1 MKLKTLLG
9 GPGGL
14 APRLGSGARPQKIPA
29 LLGAVLLLTLS
40 ACGLNVN
47 TALPFKIEPGSI
59 QPISS
64 LKDLKITVGS
74 KDFTEN
80 ILLAYM
86 AEMAL
91 SAAGADVVD
100 LSDIKGSNSS
110 RQALLG
116 GQTDVTWEYTGTGW
130 INYQGNELPVPGGE
144 KAQYEATAKA
154 DEEKFGVSWLNYS
167 PLNDQYAFAVTEA
180 YGAKNNLKTTSDLAA
195 FIKQNPDEGVFCLET
210 EFTSRQDGF
219 PAAVKAYGFQNP
231 KVENFGIGT
240 IYSAVAGGT
249 CPVGEVFTTDGR
261 ISGLNLRVL
270 EDDKKAFPQYNAV
283 ATLRTSFL
291 NEHPE
296 VRGPLETISAA
307 LDNEQMVQLCKQVDV
322 EGRDQGKVAHDWML
336 SKGFIK

>member
-1 MKLKTLLG
+1 MKLRR
-9 GPGGL
+9 L
-14 APRLGSGARPQKIPA
+14 AVVA
-29 LLGAVLLLTLS
+29 LLGVTLS
-40 ACGLNVN
+40 SCGLTVN
-47 TALPFKIEPGSI
+47 QAVPYDIKPGSI
-59 QPISS
+59 QPIPA
-64 LKDLKITVGS
+64 LQGVKITVGS

-80 ILLAYM
+80 IILAYM

-91 SAAGADVVD
+91 TAAGADVVD

-110 RQALLG
+110 RQALLS

-144 KAQYEATAKA
+144 QAQYEATAKA
-154 DEEKFGVSWLNYS
+154 DEEKFGVTWLNYS

-180 YGAKNNLKTTSDLAA
+180 YGAANNLKTTSDLAA
-195 FIKQNPDEGVFCLET
+195 FIKQRPDQAVFCLET

-231 KVENFGIGT
+231 TVKNFGIGT
-240 IYSAVAGGT
+240 IYSAVASGT

-283 ATLRTSFL
+283 ATLRTEWL
-291 NEHPE
+291 KQHPE
-296 VRGPLETISAA
+296 VRGPLEKVSAA
-307 LDNEQMVQLCKQVDV
+307 IDNEQMIELCKQVDV
-322 EGRDQGKVAHDWML
+322 DGEDAGKVAHDWMVK
-336 SKGFIK
+336 KGFIQ

>member
-1 MKLKTLLG
+1 MKLR
-9 GPGGL
+9 
-14 APRLGSGARPQKIPA
+14 RLTAAFGV
-29 LLGAVLLLTLS
+29 AVLGTTLS
-40 ACGLNVN
+40 ACGLTVN
-47 TALPFKIEPGSI
+47 QAVPYDIQPGTI
-59 QPISS
+59 QPIPS
-64 LKDLKITVGS
+64 LQGLKITVGS

-80 ILLAYM
+80 IILAYM
-86 AEMAL
+86 SEMAL

-110 RQALLG
+110 RQALLS

-154 DEEKFGVSWLNYS
+154 DEEKFGVTWLNYS
-167 PLNDQYAFAVTEA
+167 PLNDQYAFAVTEE

-195 FIKQNPDEGVFCLET
+195 FLKQKPDQNVFCLET

-231 KVENFGIGT
+231 KIENFGIGT

-270 EDDKKAFPQYNAV
+270 EDDKKAFPQYNA
-283 ATLRTSFL
+283 APTLRTEWL
-291 NEHPE
+291 KQHPD
-296 VRGPLETISAA
+296 VRGPLEKIAAA
-307 LDNEQMVQLCKQVDV
+307 LDNQQMVELCKQVDV
-322 EGRDQGKVAHDWML
+322 DGQDAGKVAHDWMVK
-336 SKGFIK
+336 KGFVK

>member
-1 MKLKTLLG
+1 MKLRR
-9 GPGGL
+9 L
-14 APRLGSGARPQKIPA
+14 AVVA
-29 LLGAVLLLTLS
+29 LLGVTLS
-40 ACGLNVN
+40 SCGLTVN
-47 TALPFKIEPGSI
+47 QAVPYDIKPGSI
-59 QPISS
+59 QPIPA
-64 LKDLKITVGS
+64 LQGVKVTVGS

-80 ILLAYM
+80 IILAYM

-91 SAAGADVVD
+91 TAAGADVVD

-110 RQALLG
+110 RQALLS

-154 DEEKFGVSWLNYS
+154 DEEKFGVTWLNYS

-180 YGAKNNLKTTSDLAA
+180 YGAQNNLKTTSDLAA
-195 FIKQNPDEGVFCLET
+195 FIKQKPDQAVFCLET

-231 KVENFGIGT
+231 TVKNFGIGT
-240 IYSAVAGGT
+240 IYSAVASGT

-283 ATLRTSFL
+283 ATLRTEWL
-291 NEHPE
+291 NQHPE
-296 VRGPLETISAA
+296 VRGPLEKVSAA
-307 LDNEQMVQLCKQVDV
+307 IDNEQMVELCKQVDV
-322 EGRDQGKVAHDWML
+322 DGQDAGKVAHDWMVK
-336 SKGFIK
+336 KGFIQ

>member
-1 MKLKTLLG
+1 MKLRR
-9 GPGGL
+9 L
-14 APRLGSGARPQKIPA
+14 AVVA
-29 LLGAVLLLTLS
+29 LLGVTLS
-40 ACGLNVN
+40 SCGLTVN
-47 TALPFKIEPGSI
+47 QAVPYDIKPGSI
-59 QPISS
+59 QPIPS
-64 LKDLKITVGS
+64 LQGVKVTVGS

-80 ILLAYM
+80 IILAYM

-91 SAAGADVVD
+91 TASGADVVD

-110 RQALLG
+110 RQALLS

-154 DEEKFGVSWLNYS
+154 DAEKFGVTWLNYS

-180 YGAKNNLKTTSDLAA
+180 YGAQNNLKTTSDLAA
-195 FIKQNPDEGVFCLET
+195 FIKQKPDQAVFCLET

-231 KVENFGIGT
+231 TVKNFGIGT
-240 IYSAVAGGT
+240 IYSAVASGT

-283 ATLRTSFL
+283 ATLRTDWL
-291 NEHPE
+291 NQHPE
-296 VRGPLETISAA
+296 VRGPLEKVSAA
-307 LDNEQMVQLCKQVDV
+307 IDNEQMVELCKQVDV
-322 EGRDQGKVAHDWML
+322 DGQDAGKVAHDWMVK
-336 SKGFIK
+336 KGFIQ

>member
-1 MKLKTLLG
+1 M
-9 GPGGL
+9 
-14 APRLGSGARPQKIPA
+14 A
-29 LLGAVLLLTLS
+29 LLGVTLS
-40 ACGLNVN
+40 SCGLTVN
-47 TALPFKIEPGSI
+47 QGVPYDIKPGSI
-59 QPISS
+59 QPIPA
-64 LKDLKITVGS
+64 LQGVKVTVGS

-80 ILLAYM
+80 IILAYM

-91 SAAGADVVD
+91 TAAGADVVD

-110 RQALLG
+110 RQALLS

-154 DEEKFGVSWLNYS
+154 DEEKFGVTWLNYS
-167 PLNDQYAFAVTEA
+167 PLNDQYAFAVTEE

-195 FIKQNPDEGVFCLET
+195 FIKQKPDQAVFCLET

-231 KVENFGIGT
+231 TVKNFGIGT
-240 IYSAVAGGT
+240 IYSAVASGT

-283 ATLRTSFL
+283 ATLRTEWL
-291 NEHPE
+291 KQHPE
-296 VRGPLETISAA
+296 VRGPLEKVSAA
-307 LDNEQMVQLCKQVDV
+307 ITNDQMVELCKQVDV
-322 EGRDQGKVAHDWML
+322 DGKDVGKVAHDWMVK
-336 SKGFIK
+336 KGFIQ

>member
-1 MKLKTLLG
+1 MKLRRM
-9 GPGGL
+9 
-14 APRLGSGARPQKIPA
+14 AVVA
-29 LLGAVLLLTLS
+29 LLGVTLS
-40 ACGLNVN
+40 SCGLTVN
-47 TALPFKIEPGSI
+47 QAVPYDIKPGSI
-59 QPISS
+59 QPIPALQG
-64 LKDLKITVGS
+64 LKVTVGS

-80 ILLAYM
+80 IILAYM

-91 SAAGADVVD
+91 TAAGADVVD

-110 RQALLG
+110 RQALLS

-154 DEEKFGVSWLNYS
+154 DEEKFGVTWLNYS

-180 YGAKNNLKTTSDLAA
+180 YGAANNLKTTSDLAA
-195 FIKQNPDEGVFCLET
+195 FIKQKPDQAVFCLET

-219 PAAVKAYGFQNP
+219 PAAVKAYGFQKP
-231 KVENFGIGT
+231 TVKNFGIGT
-240 IYSAVAGGT
+240 IYSAVASGT

-283 ATLRTSFL
+283 ATLRTEWL
-291 NEHPE
+291 KQHPE
-296 VRGPLETISAA
+296 VRGPLEKVSAA
-307 LDNEQMVQLCKQVDV
+307 IDNEQMVELCKRVDV
-322 EGRDQGKVAHDWML
+322 DGQDAGKVAHDWMVK
-336 SKGFIK
+336 KGFIQ

>member
-1 MKLKTLLG
+1 MKLR
-9 GPGGL
+9 
-14 APRLGSGARPQKIPA
+14 RLSVVA
-29 LLGAVLLLTLS
+29 LLGLTLS
-40 ACGLNVN
+40 SCGLTVN
-47 TALPFKIEPGSI
+47 QAVPYDIKPGSI
-59 QPISS
+59 QPIPA
-64 LKDLKITVGS
+64 LQGVKVTVGS

-80 ILLAYM
+80 IILAYM

-91 SAAGADVVD
+91 TAAGADVVD

-110 RQALLG
+110 RQALLS

-154 DEEKFGVSWLNYS
+154 DEEKFGVTWLNYS

-180 YGAKNNLKTTSDLAA
+180 YGAQNNLKTTSDLAA
-195 FIKQNPDEGVFCLET
+195 FIKQKPDQAVFCLET

-231 KVENFGIGT
+231 TVKNFGIGT
-240 IYSAVAGGT
+240 IYSAVASGT

-283 ATLRTSFL
+283 ATLRTEWL
-291 NEHPE
+291 NQHPE
-296 VRGPLETISAA
+296 VRGPLEKISAA
-307 LDNEQMVQLCKQVDV
+307 IDNEQMVELCKQVDV
-322 EGRDQGKVAHDWML
+322 DGQDAGKVAHDWMVK
-336 SKGFIK
+336 KGFIQ

>member
-1 MKLKTLLG
+1 MKLRRLTAALG
-9 GPGGL
+9 V
-14 APRLGSGARPQKIPA
+14 AA
-29 LLGAVLLLTLS
+29 LGATLS
-40 ACGLNVN
+40 ACGLTVN
-47 TALPFKIEPGSI
+47 QAVPYDIQPGSI
-59 QPISS
+59 QPIPS
-64 LKDLKITVGS
+64 LQGLKVTVGS

-80 ILLAYM
+80 IILAYM
-86 AEMAL
+86 SEMAL

-110 RQALLG
+110 RQALLN

-154 DEEKFGVSWLNYS
+154 DEEKFGVTWLNYS

-195 FIKQNPDEGVFCLET
+195 FLKQNPDQNRFCLET

-219 PAAVKAYGFQNP
+219 PAAVKAYGFQSP
-231 KVENFGIGT
+231 KIENFGIGT

-283 ATLRTSFL
+283 PTLRTEWL
-291 NEHPE
+291 KQHPD
-296 VRGPLETISAA
+296 VRGPLEKVGAA
-307 LDNEQMVQLCKQVDV
+307 LDNEQMVELCKQVDV
-322 EGRDQGKVAHDWML
+322 DGQDAGKVAHDWMVK
-336 SKGFIK
+336 KGFIK

>member
-1 MKLKTLLG
+1 MKLRR
-9 GPGGL
+9 L
-14 APRLGSGARPQKIPA
+14 AVVA
-29 LLGAVLLLTLS
+29 LLGVTLS
-40 ACGLNVN
+40 SCGLTVN
-47 TALPFKIEPGSI
+47 QAVPYDIKPGSI
-59 QPISS
+59 QPIPA
-64 LKDLKITVGS
+64 LQGVKVTVGS

-80 ILLAYM
+80 IILAYM

-91 SAAGADVVD
+91 TAAGADVVD

-110 RQALLG
+110 RQALLS

-154 DEEKFGVSWLNYS
+154 DEEKFGVTWLNYS
-167 PLNDQYAFAVTEA
+167 PLNDQYAFAVTEK
-180 YGAKNNLKTTSDLAA
+180 YGAANNLKTTSDLAA
-195 FIKQNPDEGVFCLET
+195 FIKQKPDQAVFCLET

-231 KVENFGIGT
+231 TVKNFGIGT
-240 IYSAVAGGT
+240 IYSAVASGT

-283 ATLRTSFL
+283 ATLRTEWL
-291 NEHPE
+291 KQHPE
-296 VRGPLETISAA
+296 VRGPLEKVTAA
-307 LDNEQMVQLCKQVDV
+307 IDNEQMVELCKQVDV
-322 EGRDQGKVAHDWML
+322 DGKDAGKVAHDWMVK
-336 SKGFIK
+336 KGFIQ

>member
-1 MKLKTLLG
+1 MKLRRLLGVTLL
-9 GPGGL
+9 
-14 APRLGSGARPQKIPA
+14 AA
-29 LLGAVLLLTLS
+29 TLS
-40 ACGLNVN
+40 SCGLTVN
-47 TALPFKIEPGSI
+47 QAVPYDIRPGSI
-59 QPISS
+59 QPIPS
-64 LKDLKITVGS
+64 LQGLKVTVGS

-80 ILLAYM
+80 IILAYM

-91 SAAGADVVD
+91 TAAGADVVD

-110 RQALLG
+110 RQALLS

-154 DEEKFGVSWLNYS
+154 DEEKFGVTWLNYS

-180 YGAKNNLKTTSDLAA
+180 YGAANNLKTTSDLAA
-195 FIKQNPDEGVFCLET
+195 FLKQKPDQAVFCLET

-231 KVENFGIGT
+231 TVKNFGIGT
-240 IYSAVAGGT
+240 IYSAVASGT
-249 CPVGEVFTTDGR
+249 CPIGEVFTTDGR

-283 ATLRTSFL
+283 PTLRTEFIKA
-291 NEHPE
+291 HPE
-296 VRGPLETISAA
+296 LRAPLETVAA
-307 LDNEQMVQLCKQVDV
+307 AIDNDQMIELCKQVDV
-322 EGRDQGKVAHDWML
+322 DGKDAGKVAYDWML
-336 SKGFIK
+336 KKGFIK

>member
-1 MKLKTLLG
+1 MKLRR
-9 GPGGL
+9 L
-14 APRLGSGARPQKIPA
+14 AAVA
-29 LLGAVLLLTLS
+29 LLGVTLS
-40 ACGLNVN
+40 SCGLTVN
-47 TALPFKIEPGSI
+47 QAVPYDIKPGSI
-59 QPISS
+59 QPIPA
-64 LKDLKITVGS
+64 LQGVKVTVGS

-80 ILLAYM
+80 IILAYM

-110 RQALLG
+110 RQALLS

-144 KAQYEATAKA
+144 QAQYEATAKA
-154 DEEKFGVSWLNYS
+154 DKEKFGVTWLNYS
-167 PLNDQYAFAVTEA
+167 PLNDQYAFAVTEK
-180 YGAKNNLKTTSDLAA
+180 YGAANNLKTTSDLAA
-195 FIKQNPDEGVFCLET
+195 FIKQKPDQAVFCLET

-231 KVENFGIGT
+231 TVKNFGIGT
-240 IYSAVAGGT
+240 IYSAVASGT

-283 ATLRTSFL
+283 ATLRTEWL
-291 NEHPE
+291 DQHPE
-296 VRGPLETISAA
+296 VRGPLEKVSAA
-307 LDNEQMVQLCKQVDV
+307 IDNEQMVELCKQVDV
-322 EGRDQGKVAHDWML
+322 DGQDAGKVAHDWMVK
-336 SKGFIK
+336 KGFIQ

>member
-1 MKLKTLLG
+1 MKLRR
-9 GPGGL
+9 L
-14 APRLGSGARPQKIPA
+14 AVVA
-29 LLGAVLLLTLS
+29 LLGVTLS
-40 ACGLNVN
+40 SCGLTVN
-47 TALPFKIEPGSI
+47 QAVPYDIKPGSI
-59 QPISS
+59 QPIPA
-64 LKDLKITVGS
+64 LQGVKVTVGS

-80 ILLAYM
+80 IILAYM

-91 SAAGADVVD
+91 TAAGADVVD

-110 RQALLG
+110 RQALLS

-154 DEEKFGVSWLNYS
+154 DEEKFGVTWLNYS

-180 YGAKNNLKTTSDLAA
+180 YGAQNNLKTTSDLAA
-195 FIKQNPDEGVFCLET
+195 FIKQKPDQAVFCLET

-231 KVENFGIGT
+231 TVKNFGIGT
-240 IYSAVAGGT
+240 IYSAVASGT

-283 ATLRTSFL
+283 ATLRTEWL
-291 NEHPE
+291 KQHPE
-296 VRGPLETISAA
+296 VRGPLEKISAA
-307 LDNEQMVQLCKQVDV
+307 IDNEQMVELCKQVDV
-322 EGRDQGKVAHDWML
+322 DGQDAGKVAHDWMVK
-336 SKGFIK
+336 KGFIQ

>member
-1 MKLKTLLG
+1 MKLR
-9 GPGGL
+9 
-14 APRLGSGARPQKIPA
+14 RLFVVA
-29 LLGAVLLLTLS
+29 LLGLTLS
-40 ACGLNVN
+40 SCGLTVN
-47 TALPFKIEPGSI
+47 QAVPYDIKPGSI
-59 QPISS
+59 QPIPA
-64 LKDLKITVGS
+64 LQGVKVTVGS

-80 ILLAYM
+80 IILAYM

-91 SAAGADVVD
+91 TAAGAEVVD

-110 RQALLG
+110 RQALLS

-154 DEEKFGVSWLNYS
+154 DAEKFGVTWLNYS
-167 PLNDQYAFAVTEA
+167 PLNDQYAFAVTEK
-180 YGAKNNLKTTSDLAA
+180 YGAENNLKTTSDLAA
-195 FIKQNPDEGVFCLET
+195 FIKQKPDQAVFCLET

-231 KVENFGIGT
+231 TVKNFGIGT
-240 IYSAVAGGT
+240 IYSAVASGT

-283 ATLRTSFL
+283 ATLRTEWL
-291 NEHPE
+291 NQHPE
-296 VRGPLETISAA
+296 VRGPLEKISAA
-307 LDNEQMVQLCKQVDV
+307 IDNEQMVELCKQVDV
-322 EGRDQGKVAHDWML
+322 DGQDAGKVAHDWMVK
-336 SKGFIK
+336 KGFVK

>member
-1 MKLKTLLG
+1 MKLRRIT
-9 GPGGL
+9 
-14 APRLGSGARPQKIPA
+14 A
-29 LLGAVLLLTLS
+29 LLGAALLGGTLS
-40 ACGLNVN
+40 ACGLTVN
-47 TALPFKIEPGSI
+47 QAVPYDIQPGTI
-59 QPISS
+59 QPIPS
-64 LKDLKITVGS
+64 LQGLKVTVGS

-80 ILLAYM
+80 IILAYM

-91 SAAGADVVD
+91 TAAGADVVD

-110 RQALLG
+110 RQALLS

-144 KAQYEATAKA
+144 KAQYDATAKA
-154 DEEKFGVSWLNYS
+154 DEEKFGVTWLNYS

-180 YGAKNNLKTTSDLAA
+180 YGAQNNLKTTSDLAA
-195 FIKQNPDEGVFCLET
+195 FIKQKPDQGVFCLET

-231 KVENFGIGT
+231 KIENFGIGT

-249 CPVGEVFTTDGR
+249 CQVGEVFTTDGR

-283 ATLRTSFL
+283 ATLRTEFIKA
-291 NEHPE
+291 HPDL
-296 VRGPLETISAA
+296 RGPLEKVSAA
-307 LDNEQMVQLCKQVDV
+307 ITNEQMVELCKQVDV
-322 EGRDQGKVAHDWML
+322 DGQDTGKVAHDWMVK
-336 SKGFIK
+336 KGFVK

>member
-1 MKLKTLLG
+1 MKFR
-9 GPGGL
+9 
-14 APRLGSGARPQKIPA
+14 RLTAAFGVAV
-29 LLGAVLLLTLS
+29 LGATLS
-40 ACGLNVN
+40 ACGLTVN
-47 TALPFKIEPGSI
+47 QAVPYDIHPGSI
-59 QPISS
+59 QPIPS
-64 LKDLKITVGS
+64 LQGLKVTVGS

-80 ILLAYM
+80 IILAYM

-91 SAAGADVVD
+91 TAAGADVVD

-110 RQALLG
+110 RQALLS

-154 DEEKFGVSWLNYS
+154 DEEKFGVTWLNYS

-180 YGAKNNLKTTSDLAA
+180 YGAQNNLKTTSDLAA
-195 FIKQNPDEGVFCLET
+195 FIKQKPDQAVFCLET

-219 PAAVKAYGFQNP
+219 PAAVKAYGFEKP
-231 KVENFGIGT
+231 TVKNFGIGT
-240 IYSAVAGGT
+240 IYSAVASGT

-283 ATLRTSFL
+283 ATLRTEWL
-291 NEHPE
+291 KQHPE
-296 VRGPLETISAA
+296 VRGPLEKISAA
-307 LDNEQMVQLCKQVDV
+307 ITNDQMVELCKQVDV
-322 EGRDQGKVAHDWML
+322 DGQDAGKVAHDWMVK
-336 SKGFIK
+336 KGFVK

>member
-1 MKLKTLLG
+1 MKLR
-9 GPGGL
+9 
-14 APRLGSGARPQKIPA
+14 RLFAVA
-29 LLGAVLLLTLS
+29 LLGVTLS
-40 ACGLNVN
+40 SCGLTINQAV
-47 TALPFKIEPGSI
+47 PYDIKPGSI
-59 QPISS
+59 QPIPA
-64 LKDLKITVGS
+64 LQGVKVTVGS

-80 ILLAYM
+80 IILAYM

-91 SAAGADVVD
+91 TAAGADVVD

-110 RQALLG
+110 RQALLS

-154 DEEKFGVSWLNYS
+154 DEEKFGVTWLNYS

-180 YGAKNNLKTTSDLAA
+180 YGAANNLKTTSDLAA
-195 FIKQNPDEGVFCLET
+195 FIKQKPDQAVFCLET

-231 KVENFGIGT
+231 TVKNFGIGT
-240 IYSAVAGGT
+240 IYSAVASGT

-283 ATLRTSFL
+283 ATLRTEWL
-291 NEHPE
+291 KQHPE
-296 VRGPLETISAA
+296 VRGPLEKVSAA
-307 LDNEQMVQLCKQVDV
+307 IDNEQMIELCKQVDV
-322 EGRDQGKVAHDWML
+322 DGKDAGKVAHDWMVK
-336 SKGFIK
+336 KGFVQ

>member
-1 MKLKTLLG
+1 MKLR
-9 GPGGL
+9 
-14 APRLGSGARPQKIPA
+14 RLFVVA
-29 LLGAVLLLTLS
+29 LLGVTLS
-40 ACGLNVN
+40 SCGLTVN
-47 TALPFKIEPGSI
+47 QAVPYDIRPGSI
-59 QPISS
+59 QPIPS
-64 LKDLKITVGS
+64 LEGLKVTVGS

-80 ILLAYM
+80 IILAYM

-91 SAAGADVVD
+91 TAAGADVVD

-110 RQALLG
+110 RQALLS

-154 DEEKFGVSWLNYS
+154 DEEKFGVTWLNYS

-195 FIKQNPDEGVFCLET
+195 FIKQKPDQAVFCLET

-219 PAAVKAYGFQNP
+219 PAAVKAYGFQSP
-231 KVENFGIGT
+231 TVKNFGIGT
-240 IYSAVAGGT
+240 IYSAVASGT

-283 ATLRTSFL
+283 PTLRTEWL
-291 NEHPE
+291 KQHPE
-296 VRGPLETISAA
+296 VRGPLEKVAA
-307 LDNEQMVQLCKQVDV
+307 AITNDQMVELCKQVDV
-322 EGRDQGKVAHDWML
+322 DGQDAGKVAHDWMVK
-336 SKGFIK
+336 KGFIK

>member
-1 MKLKTLLG
+1 MKLR
-9 GPGGL
+9 
-14 APRLGSGARPQKIPA
+14 RLFAVA
-29 LLGAVLLLTLS
+29 LLGVTLS
-40 ACGLNVN
+40 SCGLTVN
-47 TALPFKIEPGSI
+47 QAVPYDIKPGSI
-59 QPISS
+59 QPIPA
-64 LKDLKITVGS
+64 LQGVKVTVGS

-80 ILLAYM
+80 IILAYM
-86 AEMAL
+86 TEMAL
-91 SAAGADVVD
+91 TAAGAEVVD

-110 RQALLG
+110 RQALLS

-154 DEEKFGVSWLNYS
+154 DEEKFGVTWLNYS

-180 YGAKNNLKTTSDLAA
+180 YGAANNLKTTSDLAA
-195 FIKQNPDEGVFCLET
+195 FIKQKPDQAVFCLET

-231 KVENFGIGT
+231 TVKNFGIGT
-240 IYSAVAGGT
+240 IYSAVASGT

-283 ATLRTSFL
+283 ATLRTEWL
-291 NEHPE
+291 NQHPE
-296 VRGPLETISAA
+296 VRGPLEKISAA
-307 LDNEQMVQLCKQVDV
+307 IDNEQMVELCKQVDV
-322 EGRDQGKVAHDWML
+322 DGQDAGKVAHDWMVK
-336 SKGFIK
+336 KGFVK